1 MGRGIDTSLFAW
13 GDRFSHESY
22 MKWLKSRQGSSA
34 DLAQSE
40 LADDHPPVGLLAPS
54 PSYFLVCGSVSYQH
68 DTLSQI
74 YDSRKSLQHSVSHRL
89 ACHTTVYAL
98 LNMHACIPQD
108 GPTSRDRPF
117 WRSRIQ
123 HHTLRYPCAHTMH
136 KGSRPERLSLG
147 NIVFL
152 RHNAQFSFMPY
163 PPMPTLT

>member
-1 MGRGIDTSLFAW
+1 MRKGVDTSLFSW
-13 GDRFSHESY
+13 DRERWSIFDSEPES
-22 MKWLKSRQGSSA
+22 LNGFI
-34 DLAQSE
+34 
-40 LADDHPPVGLLAPS
+40 DDDRLLALS
-54 PSYFLVCGSVSYQH
+54 PSFFRSCGSVLYQH

-74 YDSRKSLQHSVSHRL
+74 YDSRKSQQHSVSHRL

-108 GPTSRDRPF
+108 GSTSRDRPF
-117 WRSRIQ
+117 WRSRIR
-123 HHTLRYPCAHTMH
+123 HHTLRYPCALTMH

-152 RHNAQFSFMPY
+152 RHKVQSSFMPF